1 MVGYEWNTSK
11 ALFLAMLFVNKGLV
25 RQNVAGE
32 GILAILY

>member
-1 MVGYEWNTSK
+1 MMGYEWNTSE
-11 ALFLAMLFVNKGLV
+11 ALFLAVNKGLV